1 MHNICNIF
9 SVYLRE
15 KLIIYIVNIIIL
27 DSNATHFILLNLY
40 VYDAEIYIL
49 LYFFID
55 IWIKILQVER

>member
-55 IWIKILQVER
+55 I